1 MAKITFV
8 CLFLIMAAIY
18 HWPLHQLD
26 IKNANLHGELQEEV
40 YMDQPLGFIA
50 SNGSHL
56 VCRLRHFIY
65 GLKQSPCAW
74 FGHFSSALIQFGMT
88 CYEADHSVFFLHS
101 SSGQCIYLVV
111 YVDDTVITGDDSN
124 GIC

>member
-1 MAKITFV
+1 
-8 CLFLIMAAIY
+8 MAAIY

-88 CYEADHSVFFLHS
+88 CYEADHTYGKCDVW
-101 SSGQCIYLVV
+101 SGESEVIESANKSTISFRV
-111 YVDDTVITGDDSN
+111 Y
-124 GIC
+124 